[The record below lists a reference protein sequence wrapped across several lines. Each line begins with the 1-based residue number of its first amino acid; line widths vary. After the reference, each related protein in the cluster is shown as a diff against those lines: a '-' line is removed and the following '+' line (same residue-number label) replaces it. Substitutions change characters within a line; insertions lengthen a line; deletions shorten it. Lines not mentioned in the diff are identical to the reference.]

1 MPLIAWAVAAY
12 AAGLL
17 LGFAPLSL
25 ATACAAATAVVVASA
40 IVARLGVRSGVGLAF
55 VAGIGLFVARDAAVR
70 DSRCLSAR
78 PVAAGSTRGVPVC
91 LGPRRE
97 ELGVLE
103 RWRQAT
109 ALRLDTLFASDAPLA
124 RALLIADM
132 TTVPVDVRERFA
144 ASGLVH
150 VLSISGLHV
159 AIVAG
164 AVLLLFDALRFGRLR
179 ARWAACAV
187 TVWYVLAIGAPPPAV
202 RSGAMLAAVTLS
214 RSLQRPL
221 SPWAALALGA
231 VVPLIDPR
239 VVLDLGWQLS
249 VAGFAALTAAQA
261 WTRRMLPREWRGWRR
276 TIVTDLVVST
286 LATCATAPL
295 VAWAFGRLSLVA
307 PLTNLAAGP
316 VVAALQPA
324 LFLSMLLAQWCGA
337 ASDVAAL
344 AADATR
350 PLLQALMAV
359 ADVGAR
365 VPGGTMIVAPS
376 LAVAVC
382 CGIAGA
388 AVIAA
393 AASRRAAPALVC
405 AITALAA
412 AAWWP
417 PQVATGMAELHVI
430 DVGQGDALAFRTPAG
445 RWLLFDAGRVW
456 RGGDAGRTTVMPYL
470 RRRGGEL
477 VFFSL
482 SHPHADHVGG
492 ATSVLQS
499 LHPSVYYDAAFAGGS
514 APYRASL
521 ATAQR
526 LGIAW
531 RRVHPGD
538 STVVDGVVITF
549 LAPDSTWTASLK
561 DPNLAS
567 AVVMVR
573 YGRVKF
579 LLTGDAEA
587 AEETRLLEQWDGQL
601 VADVLKVA
609 HHGSR
614 TSSTPDF
621 LSRVHPRVALISV
634 GADNMYRH
642 PDADVLHALQNI
654 GANIFRTD
662 QLGNIILRTD
672 GIVLCMV
679 VGAHQWWVP

>member
-1 MPLIAWAVAAY
+1 MPLIAWAVAVY

-17 LGFAPLSL
+17 LGFAAL
-25 ATACAAATAVVVASA
+25 TVASA
-40 IVARLGVRSGVGLAF
+40 FIAAVAVGVIGRLFAHVGARSCVALALIAVLGF
-55 VAGIGLFVARDAAVR
+55 FVARDAASR
-70 DSRCLSAR
+70 DSACASQR
-78 PVAAGSTRGVPVC
+78 PASAGSSRGAQACPN
-91 LGPRRE
+91 LPMQEQGA
-97 ELGVLE
+97 LA

-132 TTVPVDVRERFA
+132 RTVPVELRDRFA

-187 TVWYVLAIGAPPPAV
+187 TIWYVLAIGAPPPAV
-202 RSGAMLAAVTLS
+202 RSGAMLAAMTFS
-214 RSLQRPL
+214 RSLQRPT
-221 SPWAALALGA
+221 SPWAALAIGA
-231 VVPLIDPR
+231 AIPLVDPH

-249 VAGFAALTAAQA
+249 VAGFAALTAAQT
-261 WTRRMLPREWRGWRR
+261 WTRRTLPREWRGWRR
-276 TIVTDLVVST
+276 ALVTDLAVST
-286 LATCATAPL
+286 LATFATAPL

-307 PLTNLAAGP
+307 PLTNIAAGP

-324 LFLSMLLAQWCGA
+324 LFLSMLLAQWCGT
-337 ASDVAAL
+337 ASVAATL

-350 PLLQALMAV
+350 PLLHALITV
-359 ADVGAR
+359 AAVGAR
-365 VPGGTMIVAPS
+365 VPGGTLIVAPS
-376 LAVAVC
+376 LAVAIC

-388 AVIAA
+388 AVIVA

-405 AITALAA
+405 AIAAMTA

-417 PQVATGMAELHVI
+417 PQLATGFAELHMI
-430 DVGQGDALAFRTPAG
+430 DVGQGDAIAFRTPAG
-445 RWLLFDAGRVW
+445 RWLLFDAGRAW
-456 RGGDAGRTTVMPYL
+456 RGGDAGRSTVIPYL

-477 VFFSL
+477 VMFSL
-482 SHPHADHVGG
+482 SHPHADHAGG
-492 ATSVLQS
+492 AASVLQS
-499 LHPSVYYDAAFAGGS
+499 LRPSVYYDAAFAGGS
-514 APYRASL
+514 EPYRASL
-521 ATAQR
+521 ASAQR

-538 STVVDGVVITF
+538 STVVDGVVVTF

-567 AVVMVR
+567 AVVLVR
-573 YGRVKF
+573 YGRVRF
-579 LLTGDAEA
+579 LFTGDAEA
-587 AEETRLLEQWDGQL
+587 AEEARLVEQWGGQL

-614 TSSTPDF
+614 TSTTWDF

-642 PDADVLHALQNI
+642 PDDDVLHALQNI
-654 GANIFRTD
+654 GAEIFRTD

-672 GIVLCMV
+672 GILLQCIA
-679 VGAHQWWVP
+679 GAREWWVP